1 MPCRGKR
8 GCLRKPS
15 ATSCHKINQCSWAV
29 CLVTQSCPTLCD
41 LMDWSQPGFSLPGDS
56 SGKNTRVGGHA
67 LLQGIL
73 PTQGSNPHLPHYR
86 QILFHLSH
94 QGSPRIL
101 EWVAY
106 PFSRASSW
114 PRNWTG
120 VSYIAGGFFTSWAT
134 REALIPEWV
143 LKSKDL
149 ELFKAL
155 TTWSILHSII
165 KQREASAVT
174 VPCSWPSVGASGMGW
189 GRGEMMWYFDW
200 YHHPIGTPPGE
211 AQSETG
217 KAFFPSFVAF
227 STVRVPSWDRLISVA
242 LETSQPREEIER
254 DGNIMAWVIF
264 LQCVEELSTVPALW
278 ALSSGHTT
286 ISLSHSASKGWN
298 DGRLHC
304 GWGGGSPS
312 TQAAFF
318 LEAGRM
324 SDTPRTLVATT

>member
-106 PFSRASSW
+106 PFSRGSSW
-114 PRNWTG
+114 PRDWTG
-120 VSYIAGGFFTSWAT
+120 VSWVAGVFFTSWAT
-134 REALIPEWV
+134 REGVKEISSVGRYVRKRHNV
-143 LKSKDL
+143 LG
-149 ELFKAL
+149 
-155 TTWSILHSII
+155 II
-165 KQREASAVT
+165 KYRAAL
-174 VPCSWPSVGASGMGW
+174 
-189 GRGEMMWYFDW
+189 
-200 YHHPIGTPPGE
+200 
-211 AQSETG
+211 
-217 KAFFPSFVAF
+217 AFAC
-227 STVRVPSWDRLISVA
+227 
-242 LETSQPREEIER
+242 
-254 DGNIMAWVIF
+254 
-264 LQCVEELSTVPALW
+264 CV
-278 ALSSGHTT
+278 
-286 ISLSHSASKGWN
+286 
-298 DGRLHC
+298 RLHIVC
-304 GWGGGSPS
+304 SL
-312 TQAAFF
+312 FN
-318 LEAGRM
+318 L
-324 SDTPRTLVATT
+324 